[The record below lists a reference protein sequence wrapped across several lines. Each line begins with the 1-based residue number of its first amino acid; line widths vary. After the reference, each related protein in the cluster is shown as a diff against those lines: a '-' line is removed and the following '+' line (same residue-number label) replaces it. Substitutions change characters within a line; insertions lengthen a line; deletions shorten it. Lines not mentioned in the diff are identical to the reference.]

1 MSNRQFKL
9 FLQGV
14 RNLFRGERKTCGRV
28 AVMGGGSWATALAKV
43 LVDNN
48 HYIGWYM
55 RRQENIDH
63 IISTGHNPTY
73 LTSVHF
79 DPTHIRFSS
88 DINDIIREFDTLLFV
103 TPSPFLP
110 QHMAKVT
117 ESLKNKF
124 IVAATKGIVPEA
136 QMVLSDYFH
145 SYYDIPREQIACLI
159 GPSHAEEVAMN
170 RLTYLTIGCV
180 DQTRAEN
187 FAQLIANRNIVVE
200 TSTDIQGIEYASVLK
215 NVYAIGGGI
224 CHGLNFGDNFHAV
237 FVANAVAEMTDIL
250 SLLSPWE
257 QRNIAN
263 SVYLGDLLVT
273 AYSNFS
279 RNKIF
284 GDMIGKGYSIKA
296 ATAEMEMIA
305 EGYYGAK
312 CMKEILDKYEG
323 YSFPILDAVYRILY
337 EGAQAKRTIR
347 ELTNLLK

>member
-1 MSNRQFKL
+1 MSNRQLKL
-9 FLQGV
+9 FLRGV
-14 RNLFRGERKTCGRV
+14 RNFFQGERKTCGRV
-28 AVMGGGSWATALAKV
+28 AVIGGGSWATALAKV

-48 HYIGWYM
+48 HHIGWYM

-63 IISTGHNPTY
+63 IKATGHNPSY

-79 DPTHIRFSS
+79 NPDQIFFTS
-88 DINDIIREFDTLLFV
+88 DINEIIRQFDTLLFV
-103 TPSPFLP
+103 TPSPYLS
-110 QHMAKVT
+110 QHMQKVT
-117 ESLKNKF
+117 ESLKDKF
-124 IVAATKGIVPEA
+124 VVAATKGIVPEA
-136 QMVLSDYFH
+136 QMVMSDYFH
-145 SYYDIPREQIACLI
+145 TYYDIPREQIACLI

-180 DQTRAEN
+180 DETRAE
-187 FAQLIANRNIVVE
+187 LLSRLLANRHIVVE

-224 CHGLNFGDNFHAV
+224 CHGLKFGDNFHAV
-237 FVANAVAEMTDIL
+237 FVANAAAEMTDIL

-257 QRNIAN
+257 QRNISN

-284 GDMIGKGYSIKA
+284 GNMIGKGYSIKA

-312 CMKEILDKYEG
+312 CMKEIMDRYEG
-323 YSFPILDAVYRILY
+323 YSFPILDAVYKILY

-347 ELTNLLK
+347 ELTSLLK